1 MWQRFT
7 TIVCKKPEWQ
17 GLKKHLHQKDQTRKI
32 AAIQEHNVYPGQN
45 AAKHRGNSLLEAQ
58 MRLLRRLSVLFFLF
72 VTINLVAQLP
82 PAQDPATPQKLPTFS
97 FTKDMTIYVSD
108 FELDAENV
116 QVDKGSLINQVRP
129 GILERPSK
137 KEQQDPQAQAKKLV
151 DTMSKSIVSD
161 LQKAGYKAQR
171 FPADAPK
178 PVAGAWVH
186 GVFTQV
192 DEGSRIHRAIIGF
205 GSGQATME
213 LFVTL
218 TNLAS
223 PQKPLYEASENGASK
238 NKPGAVITLNPYVA
252 AAKFVMEKN
261 APEKTVKS
269 TASAISKQVMQHMQ
283 PNPISP
289 GVPPA
294 SNQE

>member
-1 MWQRFT
+1 M
-7 TIVCKKPEWQ
+7 K
-17 GLKKHLHQKDQTRKI
+17 L
-32 AAIQEHNVYPGQN
+32 
-45 AAKHRGNSLLEAQ
+45 
-58 MRLLRRLSVLFFLF
+58 MRWLSTLVLLF
-72 VTINLVAQLP
+72 VSFNVVAQVP
-82 PAQDPATPQKLPTFS
+82 PAQNSVTPQKLPTFS

-116 QVDKGSLINQVRP
+116 QVDKGSAINQVRP

-137 KEQQDPQAQAKKLV
+137 KEQRDPEAQAKKLV

-171 FPADAPK
+171 LAADDPK
-178 PVAGAWVH
+178 PSTGAWVH

-205 GSGQATME
+205 GSGKATME

-218 TNLAS
+218 TDLAS
-223 PQKPLYEASENGASK
+223 PQKPLYEASEDRASK
-238 NKPGAVITLNPYVA
+238 NRPGAVITLNPYVA

-269 TASAISKQVMQHMQ
+269 TAAAISREVTLHLQ
-283 PNPISP
+283 PNPISSGLP
-289 GVPPA
+289 TA
-294 SNQE
+294 ANQQ

>member
-1 MWQRFT
+1 MDQLVKLARSQT
-7 TIVCKKPEWQ
+7 HAHP
-17 GLKKHLHQKDQTRKI
+17 GPHMPPKHL
-32 AAIQEHNVYPGQN
+32 
-45 AAKHRGNSLLEAQ
+45 GNSLPEAQ
-58 MRLLRRLSVLFFLF
+58 MRLMRRFSALFLLF
-72 VTINLVAQLP
+72 VAFKLVAQVP
-82 PAQDPATPQKLPTFS
+82 SGQDATTPQKLPTFS

-108 FELDAENV
+108 FELEAENV
-116 QVDKGSLINQVRP
+116 QVDQGSAISQVRP

-137 KEQQDPQAQAKKLV
+137 KAQRDPEAQAKKLV
-151 DTMSKSIVSD
+151 DTMSTSIVSD

-171 FPADAPK
+171 LAADDPK
-178 PVAGAWVH
+178 PATGAWVH

-205 GSGQATME
+205 GSGKATME

-218 TNLAS
+218 TDLAS
-223 PQKPLYEASENGASK
+223 PQKPLYEASEDGASR

-269 TASAISKQVMQHMQ
+269 TASAISKEVIQHLQ
-283 PNPISP
+283 PNPTSP
-289 GVPPA
+289 GLPTA
-294 SNQE
+294 ATQQ